1 MNPMKLMI
9 DAEQS
14 RSLKQAERAT
24 GKTKEEILQVC
35 LSTHLL
41 KELGSSRL
49 AKELGSSRLAA
60 FLRANDLVE
69 VEPDTILN

>member
-1 MNPMKLMI
+1 MSPLKTRMNQMKLALDI
-9 DAEQS
+9 DLS
-14 RSLKQAERAT
+14 RSLIAAERAT

-49 AKELGSSRLAA
+49 AA
-60 FLRANDLVE
+60 FLRANNFVE
-69 VEPDTILN
+69 VEPDTVLD

>member
-1 MNPMKLMI
+1 MI
-9 DAEQS
+9 DADQS
-14 RSLKQAERAT
+14 RSLTEAERAT

-49 AKELGSSRLAA
+49 AT
-60 FLRANDLVE
+60 FLRANDFVE
-69 VEPDTILN
+69 VEPDTALD